1 MINAEQYFLKIA
13 DTVAEQST
21 CLDKAVGC
29 VLVSQDNQ
37 IIACGYNGAP
47 SKYPDCKLRGYCNKT
62 IFHKGYCIATH
73 AEINALIKAG
83 ERAKGG
89 KLFVSLEPCIECAK
103 AIINAQI
110 KEVYYNR
117 ENGKSSNYKTEVM
130 HLFDYVG
137 IKYEHL
143 SIEER
148 K

>member
-1 MINAEQYFLKIA
+1 MKNAEQYFLKIA

-29 VLVSQDNQ
+29 VIVSQDNQ

-47 SKYPDCKLRGYCNKT
+47 SKYPDCKQRNYCNKE
-62 IFHKGYCIATH
+62 IKHKGYCIATH

-89 KLFVSLEPCIECAK
+89 KLFVSLEPCLECAK

-110 KEVYYNR
+110 KEVYYSRQND
-117 ENGKSSNYKTEVM
+117 KSLNYKTEVT
-130 HLFDYVG
+130 HFFDYVG
-137 IKYEHL
+137 IKYIYL
-143 SIEER
+143 PQEE
-148 K
+148 KV

>member
-1 MINAEQYFLKIA
+1 MKNAEQYFLKIA

-29 VLVSQDNQ
+29 VIVSQDNQ

-47 SKYPDCKLRGYCNKT
+47 SKYPDCKERSYCVKKCKN
-62 IFHKGYCIATH
+62 YCVATH

-89 KLFVSLEPCIECAK
+89 KLFVSLEPCLECAK

-110 KEVYYNR
+110 KEVYYSR
-117 ENGKSSNYKTEVM
+117 ENGKSLDYKTEVG
-130 HLFDYVG
+130 HFFKYVG
-137 IKYEHL
+137 IKYVYL
-143 SIEER
+143 PIEE
-148 K
+148 KA

>member
-1 MINAEQYFLKIA
+1 MKNAEQYFLKIA

-29 VLVSQDNQ
+29 VIVSQDNQ

-47 SKYPDCKLRGYCNKT
+47 SKYPDCKERN
-62 IFHKGYCIATH
+62 YCIKQCKNYCVATH

-89 KLFVSLEPCIECAK
+89 KLFVSLEPCLECAK

-110 KEVYYNR
+110 KEVYYSR
-117 ENGKSSNYKTEVM
+117 ENGKSLDYKTEVG
-130 HLFDYVG
+130 HFFEYVG
-137 IKYEHL
+137 IKYVHL
-143 SIEER
+143 PIEER
-148 K
+148 A